1 MLTEEAQTHIVLN
14 TFEYSIL
21 ENVEPHELIKKMG
34 EFKQDLKT
42 PVKNYIKYQSDAF
55 EIMLKAGWK

>member
-1 MLTEEAQTHIVLN
+1 MQN

-21 ENVEPHELIKKMG
+21 DNVEPHELIKKMG
-34 EFKQDLKT
+34 EFKQDLNT

-55 EIMLKAGWK
+55 EMMLKAGWK